1 MFKIVFVILN
11 SGKGSRKNAAPKC
24 SLHRA
29 SHRIFLFNP
38 TSEKSRLL
46 LTLLLQNVVG
56 REEFSGKRWK
66 KRNPFYVWRFL
77 TISRTPFVAH
87 PSGVAIFALIL
98 GSSHIIQESCVCVC
112 RICVQSCLFT
122 LVSIGFAW
130 DVCFSH
136 MPTCP
141 QHAINNIFL
150 RCLFLQFL
158 AVHFLP

>member
-1 MFKIVFVILN
+1 MFQIVFVILN

-24 SLHRA
+24 SLRCA
-29 SHRIFLFNP
+29 SHCILLFKP
-38 TSEKSRLL
+38 TSEKSQLL
-46 LTLLLQNVVG
+46 LKLHLQNVIG

-66 KRNPFYVWRFL
+66 KRNPFYVRGFL
-77 TISRTPFVAH
+77 TISRTPFVALQ
-87 PSGVAIFALIL
+87 SGAAIFALIL

-122 LVSIGFAW
+122 CVSIGFAW